1 MDNHPSEICTHKNS
15 IRGRGC
21 TEQIEKRMFLNFS
34 KEGANVAVV
43 DMNAENA
50 ESTAQQLRC
59 RTAVCLASHDSDYT
73 TASKRCGFMTKSAC

>member
-1 MDNHPSEICTHKNS
+1 MLREKTSA
-15 IRGRGC
+15 GRGVG
-21 TEQIEKRMFLNFS
+21 QGIALAMA

-59 RTAVCLASHDSDYT
+59 RTAVFLASQDSDYIT
-73 TASKRCGFMTKSAC
+73 GQTIMVDGGGVMLR